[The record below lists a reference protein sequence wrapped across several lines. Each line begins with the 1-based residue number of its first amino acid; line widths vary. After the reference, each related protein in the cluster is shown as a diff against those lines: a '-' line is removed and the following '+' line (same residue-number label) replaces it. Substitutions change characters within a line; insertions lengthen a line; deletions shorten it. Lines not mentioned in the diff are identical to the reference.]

1 MIIVRSVVF
10 PLRINAASAAFVWIF
25 FFRIDTR
32 GNRLTLYSSSRRM
45 VVRYICSVDKELIG
59 LTFSLAS

>member
-25 FFRIDTR
+25 FF
-32 GNRLTLYSSSRRM
+32 
-45 VVRYICSVDKELIG
+45 ELIQEEIDLRYTVVVVEWLSG
-59 LTFSLAS
+59 IFAQLTKS